1 MKRVKRLRT
10 KRYFSEEFKRARV
23 KDYESGDFTVI
34 ELGKLYSISLPVIYR
49 WIYKFSK
56 LNKKKVIVVENKDSS
71 TKKLKDYEKRIE
83 ELERIVGQKQIKV
96 DYLEK
101 LMEIAEQD
109 LGFDL
114 KKNTGLKP
122 SSGTKKTE
130 QG

>member
-1 MKRVKRLRT
+1 M
-10 KRYFSEEFKRARV
+10 
-23 KDYESGDFTVI
+23 
-34 ELGKLYSISLPVIYR
+34 
-49 WIYKFSK
+49 
-56 LNKKKVIVVENKDSS
+56 ENKDSS

-83 ELERIVGQKQIKV
+83 ELERIVGQKQMKV